1 MSTYT
6 LRPPPRLG
14 VPSIL
19 AVAVVLLSY
28 PLSFSGHWVW
38 GIVLACMGI
47 VFGLLGM
54 IWSALPGI
62 RGAFLSLIAILLG
75 LIAIIPAILS
85 AIGKL
90 ATHF

>member
-14 VPSIL
+14 MPSIF
-19 AVAVVLLSY
+19 AVVVAITSY

-38 GIVLACMGI
+38 GIVLAVIGI
-47 VFGLLGM
+47 ICGLLGM
-54 IWSALPGI
+54 IWAALPGI
-62 RGAFLSLIAILLG
+62 RGGFLSLIAILLG
-75 LIAIIPAILS
+75 IIAIVPAILS

-90 ATHF
+90 VIHF